1 MVLMP
6 NTFHPVGRAGKPS
19 CRFVQNV
26 ENGTA
31 GMRDMALDQLGGAL
45 RIAFGET
52 AEDRP
57 VLLLREFA
65 VAGARPGQSQI
76 AFEFDAQAVDQ
87 RQALRSEERRVGKEC
102 VSTCRSRWSPSH

>member
-1 MVLMP
+1 
-6 NTFHPVGRAGKPS
+6 
-19 CRFVQNV
+19 
-26 ENGTA
+26 
-31 GMRDMALDQLGGAL
+31 MRDMALDQLGGAL

-87 RQALRSEERRVGKEC
+87 RQALRPAAGLVERRVKGGVEPQQFIDLHGGVERIERSEERRVGQEC
-102 VSTCRSRWSPSH
+102 VSTWRSRWSRDP